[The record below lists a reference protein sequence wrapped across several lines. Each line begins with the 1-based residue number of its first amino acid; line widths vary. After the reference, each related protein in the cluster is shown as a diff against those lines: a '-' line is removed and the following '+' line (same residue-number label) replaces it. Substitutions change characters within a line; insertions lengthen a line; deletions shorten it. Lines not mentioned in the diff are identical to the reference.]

1 MEYRR
6 LGSSGLQV
14 SALSFGAWVTFA
26 DQIGDDAAFE
36 CMSEARRHG
45 VNFFDNA
52 EVYADGH
59 AEEMMGRVICKAG
72 WKRSDLVISTKI
84 FWGGE
89 GPNDKGLTRKHI
101 VEGVQASLGRLQL
114 DYVDLL
120 FCHRPDSHT
129 PIEETV
135 RAMNHI
141 LDRGWAFYWGT
152 SEWSASQ
159 IMAAFA
165 VARREHLVPPQME
178 QPQYNMFHRHR
189 VESEYAA
196 LYDDIGLGLT
206 TWSPLASGLLTG
218 KYNDGVP
225 TETRAT
231 LPGYEWLSS
240 RFSDDEAR
248 HQIEKIRRLDP
259 VARSVG
265 CTMAQLALAWCL
277 KNPRVSTVITGASR
291 PEQVREN
298 MQAVDAAA
306 RLTPAMMDQIE
317 GVLSNRPR
325 PEIDFRSW

>member
-6 LGSSGLQV
+6 LGSSGLRV
-14 SALSFGAWVTFA
+14 SALSFGAWVTFG
-26 DQIGDDAAFE
+26 DQVGDEVAFE

-52 EVYADGH
+52 EVYAEGQ
-59 AEEMMGRVICKAG
+59 AEEMMGRVIKKAG

-89 GPNDKGLTRKHI
+89 GPNDKGLARKHI
-101 VEGVQASLGRLQL
+101 VEGVRASLDRLQL
-114 DYVDLL
+114 DYVDLV
-120 FCHRPDSHT
+120 FCHRPDLHT

-165 VARREHLVPPQME
+165 VATRERLVPPQME
-178 QPQYNMFHRHR
+178 QPQYHMFHRDR
-189 VESEYAA
+189 VESEYAG
-196 LYDDIGLGLT
+196 LCDEIGLGLT

-218 KYNDGVP
+218 KYNDGLP
-225 TETRAT
+225 KGTRAT
-231 LPGYEWLSS
+231 LSGYEWLGP
-240 RFSDDEAR
+240 RFTDDEAR
-248 HQIEKIRRLDP
+248 RRIEKIRRLDP
-259 VARSVG
+259 VARG
-265 CTMAQLALAWCL
+265 LGGTMAQLAIAWCL

-298 MQAVDAAA
+298 MGAADVA
-306 RLTPAMMDQIE
+306 SRLTPQIVAQIE
-317 GVLSNRPR
+317 SVLDNRPKA
-325 PEIDFRSW
+325 EFDFRSW